1 LFGFKEEGLDISE
14 FFRTI
19 LDEEYMDFSL
29 FACEDFI
36 PLLGLRDVFSVIFR
50 TILEGID
57 FSILS

>member
-14 FFRTI
+14 FFRTL
-19 LDEEYMDFSL
+19 LDEEDMDFSL
-29 FACEDFI
+29 FGCEDFI

-50 TILEGID
+50 TILKGID